1 MKNKHTKVIK
11 SFSLT
16 EEEAYIIEKEAKQ
29 QGISQSELIRKLLSN
44 TESSYQKKKA
54 EQIETLFLKILR
66 YFNMLTILESI

>member
-1 MKNKHTKVIK
+1 MAIK

-54 EQIETLFLKILR
+54 EQIETLFLKIGCVLLQR
-66 YFNMLTILESI
+66 ERLLL